1 MSRIKKRDVL
11 DTIISAIIIIIA
23 LYHLA
28 SIMWIIFPQSQTKI
42 IHVFSG
48 LIVVYLL
55 AFQKAVG
62 KKSTIRKMIAL
73 FLFCVSVV
81 VSVYFFTHASEM
93 ELRLGLP
100 TKIESIMGFIML
112 ILVLEST
119 GRAWGRVIPCV
130 VVIALFYG
138 YFGRYLPG
146 IFAHG
151 GLSFGRLMG
160 YSCTY
165 FQGVYGSLTALSIR
179 EVFVFIMLGAFLS
192 CCGGIGFFMKLGEEI
207 GGSLRSRGAMTAIIS
222 SSLMGTVSGSI
233 TSNVATTG
241 CVTIP
246 MMIESGYTK
255 EYAGAV
261 EAAASTGGQIMPPVM
276 GAAAF
281 IIADHLGIS
290 YGSVCLA
297 AMFPAFIYYSLLMVS
312 VQIQAVK
319 TDIPVG
325 SERKHRLL
333 KILKEDGYLM
343 VCLVVLIAALST
355 GMAVARA
362 GIYSI
367 FSLMIVTFIK
377 KWIVHGNDHNAF
389 AKDYVD
395 FIYRSLIEGAT
406 GGVKL
411 GLIMAA
417 LGVMVEMFVVT
428 GFAQRVSFQMVE
440 LAGNSVILLLT
451 YVALTCLLFGCG
463 MPTTGAYLTVAL
475 LAAPALVG
483 FGIPELSAHFFVFYY
498 ALMAAVTPPIGSAAI
513 VASGLSG
520 GNYMKTAVY
529 AVRLTL
535 PGFVMPFYF
544 VFRPALL
551 LLNTSTFDTILTAIV
566 VLSSLVALECIIGR
580 YMFTRIPIWQSPI
593 LVAVIVLSFFNTVT
607 TSFICI
613 ALFAVVFFFQFTSW
627 KKANPAIATATI
639 PVEQIIF
646 DQSSPPKI

>member
-1 MSRIKKRDVL
+1 MSEIKKRSVL
-11 DTIISAIIIIIA
+11 NTIISAVTIIIA

-28 SIMWIIFPQSQTKI
+28 SIMWIIFPQPTKI
-42 IHVFSG
+42 VHVFSG
-48 LIVVYLL
+48 LVVVYLW
-55 AFQKAVG
+55 AFQAAVE
-62 KKSTIRKMIAL
+62 KRSKIRKIIAL
-73 FLFCVSVV
+73 FLLCVSVV
-81 VSVYFFTHASEM
+81 VSVYFFIHATEM

-100 TKIESIMGFIML
+100 TKIESVMGIIML

-119 GRAWGRVIPCV
+119 GRAWGKVIPGV
-130 VVIALFYG
+130 VVIALLYG
-138 YFGRYLPG
+138 YFGQYLPG
-146 IFAHG
+146 IFTHG

-246 MMIESGYTK
+246 MMIESGYSK
-255 EYAGAV
+255 EYAGSV
-261 EAAASTGGQIMPPVM
+261 EAASSTGGQIMPPVM

-281 IIADHLGIS
+281 IIADNLGIS
-290 YGSVCLA
+290 YGAVCLA
-297 AMFPAFIYYSLLMVS
+297 AMLPAFIYYSFLMVS

-319 TDIPVG
+319 MDIPVG
-325 SERKHRLL
+325 SARRHRLL
-333 KILKEDGYLM
+333 QIFKEDGYLM
-343 VCLVVLIAALST
+343 VCLLVLIVALST

-362 GIYSI
+362 GLYSI
-367 FSLMIVTFIK
+367 FSLMIVSFIK
-377 KWIVHGNDHNAF
+377 KWTVYGNDHKAF
-389 AKDYVD
+389 AKDYMN
-395 FIYRSLIEGAT
+395 FIYRSLKEGAT

-428 GFAQRVSFQMVE
+428 GFAQRISFQMVE
-440 LAGNSVILLLT
+440 LAGNSMILLLI

-475 LAAPALVG
+475 LAAPALVR

-513 VASGLSG
+513 VANGLSG
-520 GNYMKTAVY
+520 GNYMRTALY
-529 AVRLTL
+529 ALRLTL
-535 PGFVMPFYF
+535 PGFIMPFYF

-551 LLNTSTFDTILTAIV
+551 LLRTSTFDTILTVLV
-566 VLSSLVALECIIGR
+566 VLTSLISLECIIGR
-580 YMFTRIPIWQSPI
+580 YMFTKIPIWQLPI
-593 LVAVIVLSFFNTVT
+593 LAGAIVLSFFNTVT
-607 TSFICI
+607 TSFIGI
-613 ALFAVVFFFQFTSW
+613 ALFAIVFFFQYTGW
-627 KKANPAIATATI
+627 KKAYQPLSGTI
-639 PVEQIIF
+639 STE
-646 DQSSPPKI
+646 